1 MINTRIFYLH
11 FPHAITMK
19 EHPSQLHRAL
29 LGRWRTDRSNS
40 ISPPNYTDM
49 AYQEKEN
56 EKIHTIVLVGE
67 LSDEALEKELMLARE
82 ATSELYLGKAET
94 EIERDVWTYKKAL
107 EKVHKRRECL
117 NDNHMQETA
126 EMKEKHDRIISMYRL
141 REPLAEEKAHNY

>member
-1 MINTRIFYLH
+1 
-11 FPHAITMK
+11 
-19 EHPSQLHRAL
+19 
-29 LGRWRTDRSNS
+29 
-40 ISPPNYTDM
+40 M

-107 EKVHKRRECL
+107 EKVHQRRECL
-117 NDNHMQETA
+117 NDNRLQETA
-126 EMKEKHDRIISMYRL
+126 EMKEKHDRIISMHRL